1 MSDVIINMP
10 AGGIQHIDGDELFW
24 FRKAFDSE
32 WKGAVMVR
40 LSDDLFYSI
49 EAVDDL
55 GRKFSEA
62 GVPVARMTPPG
73 ARLKVFVNANRVKK
87 VDESDPVI
95 YHEKAR
101 SVLVFSKKIRLAA
114 REDVAEAIRL
124 LKEAKE
130 KGSAGG
136 EV

>member
-1 MSDVIINMP
+1 
-10 AGGIQHIDGDELFW
+10 
-24 FRKAFDSE
+24 
-32 WKGAVMVR
+32 MVR

-55 GRKFSEA
+55 VRKFSEA

-101 SVLVFSKKIRLAA
+101 SVLVFSKKIRLAV